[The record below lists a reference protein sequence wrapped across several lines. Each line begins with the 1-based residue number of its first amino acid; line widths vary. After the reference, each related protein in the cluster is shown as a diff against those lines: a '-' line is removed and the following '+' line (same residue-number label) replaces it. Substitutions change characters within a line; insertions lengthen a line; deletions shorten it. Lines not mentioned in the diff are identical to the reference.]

1 MIKNYQIFK
10 ENINAVIQNSGLDI
24 GVVYFIMKDV
34 YSDLE
39 KMYYAQINKE
49 LIEEN
54 NKQENNKID
63 AKESKNR

>member
-10 ENINAVIQNSGLDI
+10 ENINATIQNSGLDI
-24 GVVYFIMKDV
+24 GVVYFIMKDI

-49 LIEEN
+49 FIEEN
-54 NKQENNKID
+54 NKQENNKIE
-63 AKESKNR
+63 AKEKKDR

>member
-10 ENINAVIQNSGLDI
+10 ENINAVIQNSELDI

-63 AKESKNR
+63 ATESKSH

>member
-10 ENINAVIQNSGLDI
+10 ENINAVIQNSELDI

-39 KMYYAQINKE
+39 KMYYAQINKG

-63 AKESKNR
+63 ATESKSH

>member
-10 ENINAVIQNSGLDI
+10 ENINAIIQNSGLDI

-63 AKESKNR
+63 AKESKDR